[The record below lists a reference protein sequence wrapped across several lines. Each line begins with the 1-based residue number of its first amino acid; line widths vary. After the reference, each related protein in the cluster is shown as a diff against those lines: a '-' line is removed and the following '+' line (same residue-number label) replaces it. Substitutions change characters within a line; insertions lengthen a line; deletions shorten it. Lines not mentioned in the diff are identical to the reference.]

1 MNSQEIQYI
10 SQLDPDGMNGTI
22 QSVLMNKD
30 LKEASFTTVLR
41 YLLERTLDEK
51 AALQKLH
58 DSFFKELQRNG
69 LMTNELL
76 GLE

>member
-1 MNSQEIQYI
+1 MNQQESDYI
-10 SQLDPDGMNGTI
+10 RSLDPDGVNGTI
-22 QSVLMNKD
+22 MSVLLNPQ
-30 LKEASFTTVLR
+30 LSEASFTVVLR

-58 DSFFKELQRNG
+58 DKMFKELQRNG